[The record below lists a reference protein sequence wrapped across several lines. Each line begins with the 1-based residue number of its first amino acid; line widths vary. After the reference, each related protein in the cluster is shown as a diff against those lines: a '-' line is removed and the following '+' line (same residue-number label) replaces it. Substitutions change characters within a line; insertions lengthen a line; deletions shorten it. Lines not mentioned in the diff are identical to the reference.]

1 MYFQNL
7 CEILF
12 LNHHNSC
19 HLNLLRILNFLILL
33 IGLFSYSQLTQ
44 SLFEKEFFYLA
55 GILFLSTCII
65 TFLIYKT
72 IIIPVTFD
80 LNNTKKEFEKFNEDM
95 KKSNHQKAFELELIN
110 TTLQEKVKEQRELNE
125 SLESKLILEI
135 QSKEK
140 KEILLVHQSRLAGI
154 GKVAINSVQA
164 CEETINSVNF
174 LLQNI
179 NNEHKKINI
188 NNNFIDKSME
198 QLNRIVSEMQI
209 KNEELKNFIKPNEV
223 KKEFFLDE
231 IVMEALEMLEDTFM
245 NHNIKIDYNF
255 SKSIN
260 LYGFPNEINQVI
272 FSILQNAKEALVEK
286 NIDSKKVFI
295 SIKKD
300 RDFAYI
306 NIVDN
311 AGGVPSALLGNIF
324 EPYFTTKKYKK
335 SSGLGLFLSKIII
348 EENMQGKLEF
358 ENASEGAKFV
368 ITLPIS
374 KENE

>member
-1 MYFQNL
+1 M
-7 CEILF
+7 
-12 LNHHNSC
+12 
-19 HLNLLRILNFLILL
+19 
-33 IGLFSYSQLTQ
+33 
-44 SLFEKEFFYLA
+44 
-55 GILFLSTCII
+55 
-65 TFLIYKT
+65 
-72 IIIPVTFD
+72 
-80 LNNTKKEFEKFNEDM
+80 
-95 KKSNHQKAFELELIN
+95 
-110 TTLQEKVKEQRELNE
+110 
-125 SLESKLILEI
+125 ILEI

-231 IVMEALEMLEDTFM
+231 IVMESLEMLEDTFM

-272 FSILQNAKEALVEK
+272 FSILQNAKEALIEK

-300 RDFAYI
+300 KDFAYV

-311 AGGVPSALLGNIF
+311 AGGVPLSLLGNIF

-358 ENASEGAKFV
+358 ENASEGAKFI

-374 KENE
+374 KENK

>member
-1 MYFQNL
+1 MSKIVRRAF
-7 CEILF
+7 
-12 LNHHNSC
+12 
-19 HLNLLRILNFLILL
+19 ILNFLILL

-72 IIIPVTFD
+72 IITPLTFD

-110 TTLQEKVKEQRELNE
+110 TTLQEKVKEQRELND

>member
-1 MYFQNL
+1 MSKIVRRVF
-7 CEILF
+7 
-12 LNHHNSC
+12 
-19 HLNLLRILNFLILL
+19 ILNFLILL
-33 IGLFSYSQLTQ
+33 ISLFAYSELTLM
-44 SLFEKEFFYLA
+44 LFEKEFFYLA

-65 TFLIYKT
+65 TFLVHK
-72 IIIPVTFD
+72 IIILPLNLD
-80 LNNTKKEFEKFNEDM
+80 LKNTKDEFEKFNEDI
-95 KKSNHQKAFELELIN
+95 KNSNHQKNFELELIN
-110 TTLQEKVKEQRELNE
+110 ATLQEKIKEQRELTE
-125 SLESKLILEI
+125 SLENKLLLEI

-164 CEETINSVNF
+164 CEETVNSVNF

-179 NNEHKKINI
+179 NDEYKRINI
-188 NNNFIDKSME
+188 NNNFIDKTMD
-198 QLNRIVSEMQI
+198 QLNRIISEMQI

-231 IVMEALEMLEDTFM
+231 IVMESLEMLEDTFM

-272 FSILQNAKEALVEK
+272 FNILHNAKEALIEK
-286 NIDSKKVFI
+286 NIASKKVFI

-300 RDFAYI
+300 KDFAYVS
-306 NIVDN
+306 IVDN
-311 AGGVPSALLGNIF
+311 AGGVPEALLGNIF

-374 KENE
+374 KENES

>member
-1 MYFQNL
+1 MSKIVRRAF
-7 CEILF
+7 
-12 LNHHNSC
+12 
-19 HLNLLRILNFLILL
+19 ILNFLILL

-72 IIIPVTFD
+72 IITPLTFD

-174 LLQNI
+174 LY
-179 NNEHKKINI
+179 KI
-188 NNNFIDKSME
+188 
-198 QLNRIVSEMQI
+198 
-209 KNEELKNFIKPNEV
+209 
-223 KKEFFLDE
+223 
-231 IVMEALEMLEDTFM
+231 
-245 NHNIKIDYNF
+245 
-255 SKSIN
+255 
-260 LYGFPNEINQVI
+260 
-272 FSILQNAKEALVEK
+272 
-286 NIDSKKVFI
+286 
-295 SIKKD
+295 
-300 RDFAYI
+300 
-306 NIVDN
+306 
-311 AGGVPSALLGNIF
+311 
-324 EPYFTTKKYKK
+324 
-335 SSGLGLFLSKIII
+335 
-348 EENMQGKLEF
+348 
-358 ENASEGAKFV
+358 
-368 ITLPIS
+368 
-374 KENE
+374 

>member
-1 MYFQNL
+1 MSKIARRVF
-7 CEILF
+7 
-12 LNHHNSC
+12 
-19 HLNLLRILNFLILL
+19 ILNFLILL
-33 IGLFSYSQLTQ
+33 ISLFAYSELTVI
-44 SLFEKEFFYLA
+44 LFEKEFFYLA
-55 GILFLSTCII
+55 SILFFSTCII
-65 TFLIYKT
+65 TFLVHK
-72 IIIPVTFD
+72 IIVLPLNLD
-80 LNNTKKEFEKFNEDM
+80 LKNTKDEFEKFNEDI
-95 KKSNHQKAFELELIN
+95 KNSNHQKNFELELIN
-110 TTLQEKVKEQRELNE
+110 TTLQEKVKEQRELTE
-125 SLESKLILEI
+125 SLENKLLLEI

-179 NNEHKKINI
+179 NAEYKKINI
-188 NNNFIDKSME
+188 NNNFIDKAMD

-231 IVMEALEMLEDTFM
+231 IVMESLEMIEDTFM

-272 FSILQNAKEALVEK
+272 FNILHNAKEALIEK
-286 NIDSKKVFI
+286 NIASKKVFI

-300 RDFAYI
+300 KDFAYVS
-306 NIVDN
+306 IVDN
-311 AGGVPSALLGNIF
+311 AGGVPEALLGNIF

-374 KENE
+374 KGNEL

>member
-1 MYFQNL
+1 MSKIARRVF
-7 CEILF
+7 
-12 LNHHNSC
+12 
-19 HLNLLRILNFLILL
+19 ILNFLILL
-33 IGLFSYSQLTQ
+33 ISLFAYSELTLM
-44 SLFEKEFFYLA
+44 LFEKEFFYLA

-65 TFLIYKT
+65 TFLVHK
-72 IIIPVTFD
+72 IIILPLNLD
-80 LNNTKKEFEKFNEDM
+80 LKNTKDEFEKFNEDI
-95 KKSNHQKAFELELIN
+95 KNSNHQKNFELELIN
-110 TTLQEKVKEQRELNE
+110 ATLQEKVKEQRELTE
-125 SLESKLILEI
+125 SLEKKLLLEI

-164 CEETINSVNF
+164 CEETVNSVNF

-179 NNEHKKINI
+179 NDEYKRINI
-188 NNNFIDKSME
+188 NNNFIDKTME
-198 QLNRIVSEMQI
+198 QLNRVISEMQI

-231 IVMEALEMLEDTFM
+231 IVMESLEMLEDTFM

-272 FSILQNAKEALVEK
+272 FNILHNAKEALIEK
-286 NIDSKKVFI
+286 NIASKKVFI

-300 RDFAYI
+300 KDFAYVS
-306 NIVDN
+306 IVDN
-311 AGGVPSALLGNIF
+311 AGGVPEALLGNIF

-374 KENE
+374 KENES

>member
-1 MYFQNL
+1 MSKIVRRAF
-7 CEILF
+7 
-12 LNHHNSC
+12 
-19 HLNLLRILNFLILL
+19 ILNFLILL

-72 IIIPVTFD
+72 IITPVTFD

-140 KEILLVHQSRLAGI
+140 KEILVVHQSRLAGI

-188 NNNFIDKSME
+188 NNCF
-198 QLNRIVSEMQI
+198 
-209 KNEELKNFIKPNEV
+209 
-223 KKEFFLDE
+223 
-231 IVMEALEMLEDTFM
+231 
-245 NHNIKIDYNF
+245 
-255 SKSIN
+255 
-260 LYGFPNEINQVI
+260 
-272 FSILQNAKEALVEK
+272 
-286 NIDSKKVFI
+286 
-295 SIKKD
+295 
-300 RDFAYI
+300 RDFFY
-306 NIVDN
+306 
-311 AGGVPSALLGNIF
+311 L
-324 EPYFTTKKYKK
+324 
-335 SSGLGLFLSKIII
+335 
-348 EENMQGKLEF
+348 
-358 ENASEGAKFV
+358 
-368 ITLPIS
+368 
-374 KENE
+374 